1 MTQEPERPPDD
12 VHQEEAPHGDA
23 RTGQRRSYLGCAKWG
38 AIGIV
43 VLIALWLA
51 IGFAFD
57 QGKDAAQPAQGVN
70 AGTAEEYARG
80 DVTYL
85 EPEHFYVT
93 RLADGE
99 FIALYDKSG
108 RQQARGSSCRVR
120 FDEQA
125 VLPQLSQLDGI
136 EGAFVE
142 ECEGTRTVW
151 RADGELAAGAGFGDL
166 DEFDTH
172 INGEGDLI
180 VETDSRSCLKAR
192 GVPGIPPYDRTT
204 CRGRPD

>member
-1 MTQEPERPPDD
+1 VTQEPEQPRDD
-12 VHQEEAPHGDA
+12 AHRAPAAPSDG
-23 RTGQRRSYLGCAKWG
+23 RRRIYLGCAKWG
-38 AIGIV
+38 AIGLAAFV
-43 VLIALWLA
+43 ALWLA

-57 QGKDAAQPAQGVN
+57 QGKDAAQPSQGVN

-80 DVTYL
+80 SVTEL
-85 EPEHFYVT
+85 LAEPVYIT

-99 FIALYDKSG
+99 FIALYDKSA
-108 RQQARGSSCRVR
+108 RQQTRGSGCRVL
-120 FDEQA
+120 FNEQA
-125 VLPQLSQLDGI
+125 VLPGLPQLEGI

-142 ECEGTRTVW
+142 ECEGTRTTW

-166 DEFDTH
+166 DEFETH
-172 INGEGDLI
+172 INDEGDLI
-180 VETDSRSCLKAR
+180 IETDRRSCLKAR